1 MKDWRD
7 CDFSFDVLNCFHEV
21 FQMFRLLAGRSC
33 QVLRLSQVVTKH
45 PPVRVPHQL
54 LQHLP
59 LPASYSTCQGREDS
73 KNSQMLG
80 KISEKVTNMQL
91 SFTCKVCSSR
101 NTKIISKV
109 AYSKGVVIVKCEG
122 CENNHL
128 IADNLGWWPDLEGQN
143 NIEQIMAMKGENVDR
158 GETVQI
164 A

>member
-1 MKDWRD
+1 
-7 CDFSFDVLNCFHEV
+7 
-21 FQMFRLLAGRSC
+21 
-33 QVLRLSQVVTKH
+33 
-45 PPVRVPHQL
+45 
-54 LQHLP
+54 
-59 LPASYSTCQGREDS
+59 
-73 KNSQMLG
+73 MLG